1 MHCSIAPP
9 RDLRVGRDGN
19 VRSRRRL
26 ALLAALALVGLVTA
40 CADEGADGGAGVVP
54 TSGELHGIWANIED
68 DEVRA
73 WVFSASNDEYDDLA
87 GKSGVYVV
95 WKYTLGQPQTLEQRG
110 TYAIVDGA
118 LRTKPV
124 WDLWYPCDVNWIGA
138 CPSGV
143 GKEFSNEIRAF
154 TKEKLRLQSSTATS
168 GERVYNRV
176 QACPAPVSAG
186 AFANRGAPWPGDTY
200 AANGYPTALSD
211 AAGAIHL
218 FTGTAATWTL
228 RHATHAACGWKVED
242 VADGRPTV
250 SRFLSAADGTLHGV
264 YYALEDN
271 STHYVVQQDGAWK
284 SELVAGAWMHG
295 FGLLPDA
302 TPVVLLASSTAPR
315 LQLGRR
321 TEAGWSFET
330 VVEAPSPAVAASAL
344 VVHKDGAIEVLVP
357 DGTAFSRLR
366 RQPDGSWQGE
376 TLGVGCDDVSHLH
389 ARSDG
394 KIALL
399 CAHTIATNGIV
410 SKSRR
415 FTYVEEQAQGWVVQD
430 LDEALRASLT
440 IPPSGEP
447 TIALLRNGSL
457 GGTNGFN
464 ILVGTRG
471 ADGWLLRH
479 GEGDGGLVRE
489 WSDIAVAVDAD
500 GHRWVHAHESSVV
513 TADAIT
519 SAGPRSFTLHLTLP
533 SDTPSVTVSS
543 VPAGLQCPGAC
554 SVEVPPDTL
563 VRLRFAFDAP
573 ASMQIAPGDCFIPA
587 GEDPRVWECRVS
599 VQRADVEAV
608 ATPTPAPVIWS
619 TLLGGTAD
627 DGLDDVANN
636 GTDIALAGH
645 LGGAGSLGTTTL
657 PGAAGDLVLARMKT
671 SGTVAW
677 ARTIAVAQ
685 QAATNLHVGLAADG
699 GAFLGLTT
707 TTALQADGLAATQ
720 AGATL
725 LRTDGDGKVVAV
737 RALLAAGGGSISEVI
752 GLGDGSVLV
761 AGTFSGGDFGD
772 GDVQTAGGAD
782 GFVARLDAKLALVW
796 LRVVGTPSEDGA
808 PRIAADD
815 AGNVVGVVLAIGDV
829 HFDGETKATG
839 LSGSGSW
846 LFALKPDGTLA
857 WSNAESATDLMAP
870 NLVARGADGSLYIT
884 TSNGLNFIRKH
895 AVGGALVWSTQAQTG
910 SKIVDLDVAADGKL
924 LTVGTFAGGI
934 SKQIGPQ
941 ATIWSAAGEA
951 EGGGFAMQLEQIP
964 SFGRWLGADLLLGGQ
979 TSSGLRFG
987 PVQTA
992 GLGGSDGWLARLPL

>member
-1 MHCSIAPP
+1 MNRTECAS
-9 RDLRVGRDGN
+9 RELRAGR
-19 VRSRRRL
+19 VRVARSAWRGALL
-26 ALLAALALVGLVTA
+26 ALLSVLGLATA
-40 CADEGADGGAGVVP
+40 CADDAADGGVGVVP
-54 TSGELHGIWANIED
+54 TVGELRGIWANIEA

-73 WVFSASNDEYDDLA
+73 WEFYGSSDDYADLA
-87 GKSGVYVV
+87 GKTNVYIVWRYGV
-95 WKYTLGQPQTLEQRG
+95 GQPPAIAQRG
-110 TYAIVDGA
+110 TYAIVDGT

-124 WDLWYPCDVNWIGA
+124 WDTWYPCDANWVGV
-138 CPSGV
+138 CPTGV
-143 GKEFSNEIRAF
+143 GKEFSNAIVAF
-154 TKEKLRLQSSTATS
+154 TDKKLRLQSDTAAS
-168 GERVYNRV
+168 GERAYERV
-176 QACPAPVSAG
+176 QACPPAVSAG
-186 AFANRGAPWPGDTY
+186 SFADYGAPWPGGSD
-200 AANGYPTALSD
+200 AENGYPSATRD
-211 AAGAIHL
+211 AAGQIHL
-218 FTGTAATWTL
+218 FTGTAASQTL
-228 RHATHAACGWKVED
+228 RHASRRACGWKVEE
-242 VADGRPTV
+242 VAAGRPTV
-250 SRFLSAADGTLHGV
+250 SYFASAADSTLHGA
-264 YYALEDN
+264 YYALQDN
-271 STHYVVQQDGAWK
+271 STHYAVQQNGAWTT
-284 SELVAGAWMHG
+284 EHVAGRWLHG
-295 FGLLPDA
+295 FALLPDA
-302 TPVVLLASSTAPR
+302 TPIVLLGSSTAPR

-344 VVHKDGAIEVLVP
+344 VVHPDGAIEVLVP

-376 TLGVGCDDVSHLH
+376 TLGVGCDGVSHLH

-471 ADGWLLRH
+471 AGGWLLRH
-479 GEGDGGLVRE
+479 GEGDGGLVRD
-489 WSDIAVAVDAD
+489 WSDIAVAVDGD

-513 TADAIT
+513 TADTIT

-608 ATPTPAPVIWS
+608 ATPAPAPVIWS

-636 GTDIALAGH
+636 ATDIALAGH

-685 QAATNLHVGLAADG
+685 QAATNLHVGLAVDG

-857 WSNAESATDLMAP
+857 WSNAESATDLMVP

-895 AVGGALVWSTQAQTG
+895 AAGGALVWSTQAQTG

-941 ATIWSAAGEA
+941 ATIWSADGTA
-951 EGGGFAMQLEQIP
+951 ESGGFAFQLEQIP
-964 SFGRWLGADLLLGGQ
+964 SFGRWLGGEVLIGGQ

-992 GLGGSDGWLARLPL
+992 GLGGSDGWLARVPL